1 MSARADQSAVKI
13 AGMAGRLFLGLGSLF
28 RLAVGA
34 GYLASPEEMARRRLA
49 PDIRGHPDGRM
60 ATRGFGAL
68 HLGVAVGTLR
78 AAARNKS
85 CRELAVL
92 NLVCALGDTAATLL
106 ERRDRGKWEPV
117 VLGSVPV
124 DLLDVAWWM
133 NALRY
138 L

>member
-1 MSARADQSAVKI
+1 
-13 AGMAGRLFLGLGSLF
+13 MAGRLLLGLGSLF

-34 GYLASPEEMARRRLA
+34 GYLASPEAMAGRRLA

-60 ATRGFGAL
+60 GTRGFGGL
-68 HLGVAVGTLR
+68 HLGIAIGTLR
-78 AAARNKS
+78 AAVRNKG

-92 NLVCALGDTAATLL
+92 NVVCALGDTAATLL
-106 ERRDRGKWEPV
+106 EWRDRGRWEPV

-124 DLLDVAWWM
+124 DLLDVAWWT

-138 L
+138 V

>member
-1 MSARADQSAVKI
+1 MT
-13 AGMAGRLFLGLGSLF
+13 GRLLLGLGSLF

-34 GYLASPEEMARRRLA
+34 GYLAVPEKMARHQLA

-60 ATRGFGAL
+60 STRGFGAL
-68 HLGVAVGTLR
+68 HVGIALATLR
-78 AAARNKS
+78 AAGRDES
-85 CRELAVL
+85 CREVAAL

-106 ERRDRGKWEPV
+106 ERHDRGGWEPV

-124 DLLDVAWWM
+124 DLVDVAWWT

-138 L
+138 V